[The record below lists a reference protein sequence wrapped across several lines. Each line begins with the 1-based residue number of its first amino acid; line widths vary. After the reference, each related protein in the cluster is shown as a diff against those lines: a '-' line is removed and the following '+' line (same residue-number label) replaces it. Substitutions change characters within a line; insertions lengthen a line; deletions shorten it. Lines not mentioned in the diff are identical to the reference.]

1 MQPMPSTPGYLDR
14 RFIALAHRG
23 GAMLA
28 QNLGIENTLKA
39 FGNAHALGFDYLE
52 TDVHLT
58 KDGRLIAFHDDD
70 LARVAG
76 RTGRIR
82 DLTFSELRDIRIG
95 FRAQIPTF
103 TELLEALPNARFNV
117 DLKAPGTGPA
127 LAGIIKKQGAEDR
140 VCVGSFSLRRI
151 REFRRLMPFVVTAA
165 DPVEVAALAAG
176 RVSRSRTAAP
186 SVFQVPLTHK
196 VGPTTVTVLTKE
208 RVEAIHHVGR
218 KVHVWT
224 IDDPDVMHRLID
236 WGVDG
241 IVSDRPDL
249 LKRVLSD
256 RGMWSTRHGT

>member
-1 MQPMPSTPGYLDR
+1 MQPMPKTPGYLDR

-23 GAMLA
+23 GAMLP
-28 QNLGIENTLKA
+28 QNLGIENTLRA
-39 FGNAHALGFDYLE
+39 FQNAHALGLDYLE

-58 KDGRLIAFHDDD
+58 RDGRLIAFHDDD
-70 LARVAG
+70 LERVAG
-76 RTGRIR
+76 RIGRIR
-82 DLTFSELRDIRIG
+82 DLTFKEVREIRIG
-95 FRAQIPTF
+95 LREPIPSF

-127 LAGIIKKQGAEDR
+127 LAGIIRKHGAEDR

-151 REFRRLMPFVVTAA
+151 KQFRRLMPFVVTAA
-165 DPVEVAALAAG
+165 DPMEVAALAAG
-176 RVSRSRTAAP
+176 RVTRSRTAAP
-186 SVFQVPLTHK
+186 SVFQIPLTHR
-196 VGPTTVTVLTKE
+196 VGPATVTVLTAD
-208 RVEAIHHVGR
+208 RVRAIHEVGR

-224 IDDPDVMHRLID
+224 IDDPDEMHRLID

-256 RGMWSTRHGT
+256 RGMWSTRRGT